1 MIRRY
6 LVLPPLALGLVILQ
20 TSIVEVFTA
29 ERISLELTTAA
40 VIYAG
45 LFMETGRGAV
55 LTFLMGYFMDVLITP
70 FPGLYILTYG
80 IIFFGLSSV
89 STRVYSTNTFFLI
102 SVTFL
107 SVLAEGIILVSLY
120 YIIYDMNVL
129 VTGLKIYLPQA
140 CILSGLSPTIF
151 NFCRRLELKGYGN
164 GKSAQQA
171 QWP

>member
-1 MIRRY
+1 MIRY

-20 TSIVEVFTA
+20 PSLVELFTA
-29 ERISLELTTAA
+29 ERLSLEFSTVV

-45 LFMETGRGAV
+45 LFMERWRGAV
-55 LTFLMGYFMDVLITP
+55 LTFLMGYFMDTLVTP
-70 FPGLYILTYG
+70 FPGLYILSYG
-80 IIFFGLSSV
+80 LIFFTLSTV
-89 STRVYSTNTFFLI
+89 SARVYSTKTLFLI

-107 SVLAEGIILVSLY
+107 SVLAEGIILVSAY
-120 YIIYDMNVL
+120 YIIYEMNVL
-129 VTGLKIYLPQA
+129 LTGLKIYLPQA

-151 NFCRRLELKGYGN
+151 HFCRRLEGYGN